1 MASILPI
8 LFVTML
14 VFSYVASIVWV
25 YRDATDRGKPGALVA
40 ILAAVLAWPMS
51 LLVWIAL
58 RPPIE
63 PRDGGPGYR
72 KPFNLQDY
80 RQQ

>member
-1 MASILPI
+1 MASFIVI
-8 LFVTML
+8 LFFATLLFLFVSSL
-14 VFSYVASIVWV
+14 VWI
-25 YRDATDRGKPGALVA
+25 YRDAQQRGKPPALVA
-40 ILAAVLAWPMS
+40 LLAAVLTWPIS

-63 PRDGGPGYR
+63 PREGRGGR
-72 KPFNLQDY
+72 RPFNLQDF

>member
-1 MASILPI
+1 MLAFTAALLLFLASVIWI
-8 LFVTML
+8 
-14 VFSYVASIVWV
+14 
-25 YRDATDRGKPGALVA
+25 YRDAKSRGKPGVLVA
-40 ILAAVLAWPMS
+40 VLAAVLVWPVS

-63 PRDGGPGYR
+63 PRDGTTRGR
-72 KPFNLQDY
+72 RPFNLQDF